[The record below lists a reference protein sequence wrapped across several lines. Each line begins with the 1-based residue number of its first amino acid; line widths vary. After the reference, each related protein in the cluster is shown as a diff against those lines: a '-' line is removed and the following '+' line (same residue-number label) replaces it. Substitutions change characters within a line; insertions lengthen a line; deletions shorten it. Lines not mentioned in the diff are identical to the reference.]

1 MYLLPQAMTGQ
12 LVAMPKSGSGANP
25 AISWWEEAKAR
36 ATGGRP

>member
-12 LVAMPKSGSGANP
+12 LAAMPKSGSGAIR
-25 AISWWEEAKAR
+25 AIWWWEAAR